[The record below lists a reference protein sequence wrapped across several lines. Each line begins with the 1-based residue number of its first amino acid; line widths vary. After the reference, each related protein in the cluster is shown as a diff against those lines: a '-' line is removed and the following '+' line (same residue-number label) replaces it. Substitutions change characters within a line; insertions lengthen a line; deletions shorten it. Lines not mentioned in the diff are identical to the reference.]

1 MDQGTVPE
9 MLISVTPGLK
19 FCFLFCIL
27 GFHSRE
33 KAEIK
38 MGTF

>member
-1 MDQGTVPE
+1 MIKKKK
-9 MLISVTPGLK
+9 LISEYEKT
-19 FCFLFCIL
+19 IL

-38 MGTF
+38 MESF